1 LKLVL
6 VHRYLV
12 FSGIKS
18 YGSKSVDS
26 EGRTHFGVDL
36 LHPTKRPLIDVEIHT
51 ELDFEVLS
59 LIKKVS
65 GGNPIQVWT
74 QLEVYC
80 KSRNL
85 PVLVVLKDFLKG
97 KLLLQ
102 DIQSPGLRTFKS
114 GKYIYTIFPSVNSS
128 F

>member
-1 LKLVL
+1 MKLVL
-6 VHRYLV
+6 GHRYLV
-12 FSGIKS
+12 FSGVRS
-18 YGSKSVDS
+18 CGSKSVDS

-36 LHPTKRPLIDVEIHT
+36 LHPTKRPFIDVEIHT

-59 LIKKVS
+59 LIKEVS
-65 GGNPIQVWT
+65 GGNPIKVWT

-80 KSRNL
+80 KGKNM

-102 DIQSPGLRTFKS
+102 DIQTPGLKTFRS
-114 GKYIYTIFPSVNSS
+114 GKYIYTVGPFIR
-128 F
+128 